1 MAVSVDTV
9 YQRVLALASKEQ
21 RGYITPQE
29 FNLFANQ
36 AQMEIFEQYFY
47 DLNQFKRLPGNQGEY
62 TDVVSIIKDK
72 ISQFEVWAIQDNITV
87 LNEYGDVNLEDNI
100 PDSYRLGEVS
110 RESIVC
116 EQLSPKEFTLR
127 SRSSLTKHSNSRPVF
142 VKYNNSYDRIKI
154 YPHPVNR
161 DGTPI
166 TVLDPQS
173 PRVRADYTRKPT
185 KPNWAYVVINNKP
198 LYNATSAV
206 DFELHASEEAE
217 LVYRILSL
225 AGVAIEKTQ
234 LSQVAG
240 ALGSAQIQQ
249 EKQ

>member
-1 MAVSVDTV
+1 
-9 YQRVLALASKEQ
+9 
-21 RGYITPQE
+21 
-29 FNLFANQ
+29 
-36 AQMEIFEQYFY
+36 
-47 DLNQFKRLPGNQGEY
+47 
-62 TDVVSIIKDK
+62 
-72 ISQFEVWAIQDNITV
+72 
-87 LNEYGDVNLEDNI
+87 
-100 PDSYRLGEVS
+100 
-110 RESIVC
+110 
-116 EQLSPKEFTLR
+116 LSPKEYSLR
-127 SRSSLTKHSNSRPVF
+127 SRSSLTKPSNSRPVF
-142 VKYNNSYDRIKI
+142 IKYNNGYDRIKI
-154 YPHPVNR
+154 YPHPVNS

-198 LYNATSAV
+198 LYNTTSAV

>member
-1 MAVSVDTV
+1 MVSIDRV
-9 YQRVLALASKEQ
+9 YQKVLALANKEQ

-29 FNLFANQ
+29 FNLFADH

-47 DLNQFKRLPGNQGEY
+47 DLNQFKRLPGNNHEY
-62 TDVVSIIKDK
+62 SDIVSIIKDK

-116 EQLSPKEFTLR
+116 EQLSPKEYSLR
-127 SRSSLTKHSNSRPVF
+127 SRSSLTKPSNSRPVF
-142 VKYNNSYDRIKI
+142 IKYNNGYDRIKI
-154 YPHPVNR
+154 YPHPVNS